1 MFFFQ
6 TISSLLTRT
15 FCALGLSK
23 LPSTCLEKPY
33 EGKYHIWWKNI
44 LSLNLGF
51 LARTYQQDS
60 KCISTVQ
67 RKFWGKKVCLKENPT
82 KTFLAFSA
90 NTFLLNEEEKFENR
104 SRNLSQKFP
113 PFGEKFLARFS
124 KRHLT
129 CTEERFELKSF
140 FWHFFFNLSRFLGGK
155 LPVVGFSK
163 PKSTSPEGDFV
174 EQFSWKTNFSTI
186 FPEKR
191 FELSHFRQ
199 KNPERLAKK
208 GLHVPGETIW
218 GTLRFL
224 KLF

>member
-104 SRNLSQKFP
+104 SRNLSQKFA

-140 FWHFFFNLSRFLGGK
+140 FWHFFFQSFPVSWRKTSGSRVLETEIYESRGRFCGTVLLKNQFFHNISGK
-155 LPVVGFSK
+155 K
-163 PKSTSPEGDFV
+163 
-174 EQFSWKTNFSTI
+174 
-186 FPEKR
+186 
-191 FELSHFRQ
+191 
-199 KNPERLAKK
+199 
-208 GLHVPGETIW
+208 IW
-218 GTLRFL
+218 TFT
-224 KLF
+224 F